1 MKRAVLSICFVV
13 IVAVPA
19 DAAPITPLTVEKA
32 NPLALG
38 MVWPV
43 EGELGLAFGETDS
56 PIYETPGLHTGIDL
70 FAAPADVVLAALA
83 GEVVF
88 VGDVPP
94 YDTLIV
100 IRHPDEDL
108 WTYYGHVFRPKVTAG
123 DVVET
128 GQIIGQVG
136 EDSVTGEY
144 LLHFEVRFLGLNLD
158 PPAFLPPRGD

>member
-1 MKRAVLSICFVV
+1 M
-13 IVAVPA
+13 
-19 DAAPITPLTVEKA
+19 
-32 NPLALG
+32 
-38 MVWPV
+38 
-43 EGELGLAFGETDS
+43 
-56 PIYETPGLHTGIDL
+56 
-70 FAAPADVVLAALA
+70 VLAALA

-88 VGDVPP
+88 VGDVPS

-128 GQIIGQVG
+128 GRIIGQVG

-144 LLHFEVRFLGLNLD
+144 HLHFEVRFLGLSLD
-158 PPAFLPPRGD
+158 PPAFLPEFEIKIRNSPGGWDVACKQHLTASFK